1 MDVRKIKSP
10 ERGYIREMGSG
21 RSLRRTYVIEKQI
34 DGDASTS
41 PPAAATRTTP
51 RPSTSASRRTRAAT
65 LRPETFPRT
74 RST

>member
-1 MDVRKIKSP
+1 MDVRKIKWP

-41 PPAAATRTTP
+41 PPVAATTP